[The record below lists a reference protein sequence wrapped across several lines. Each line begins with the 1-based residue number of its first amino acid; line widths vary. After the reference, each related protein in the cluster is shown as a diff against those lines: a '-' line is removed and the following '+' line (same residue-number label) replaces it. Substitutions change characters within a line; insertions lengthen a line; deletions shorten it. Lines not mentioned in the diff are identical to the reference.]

1 MITSEIWLEG
11 TMDDNLK
18 EAYQVGR
25 HFVDQVYKS
34 HYYTLDHLMLA
45 LLDNKRAVE
54 VLLTALDAPEQ
65 RKKKFLVSYKSKIS
79 QKIKSMGKYESL
91 DFVPDFMKPV
101 YDFAL
106 NQAEF
111 NHIQEISVDLVLMGI
126 IQIVKNYPYE
136 MPFETQNLIIGSRL
150 TLGNLATAINVVN
163 SHKNTIYNNQE
174 LSENDD
180 KTNDV
185 IKDEIESKT
194 KNTYENLEKYSIDLT
209 ELAKENL
216 LDPIIG
222 RESEIKRVQQ
232 ILSRRTK
239 NNPVVIG
246 DAGVGKTAI
255 AEGLALNIVGGNV
268 PESMKNKRLLSL
280 QLGQLLAGSGVRGE
294 FEERLQ
300 SILKEMEEAKG
311 EIILFIDEIH
321 TVVGAGSA
329 GGALDASN
337 MMKPA
342 LARGKLQTIGATTPE
357 EYRKYIE
364 SDQALERRFSPV
376 IIKEPNIDD
385 SISMLEGLRSKY
397 ENHHGL
403 KISDNAIK
411 SSVILSD
418 RYMKNRFLPD
428 KAIDL
433 MDEALARANI
443 DNPVIPTQILE
454 YDQEIEKYQEEEDFL
469 FSQNSDTEAD
479 TIREKRIMLLEK
491 RKKEF
496 EKWKFNNVLIEI
508 VESDHIAKIVA
519 DKTGIPV
526 NNLIEKEA
534 NKLLKLEKRLHE
546 RIIGQSQAVESIANA
561 IRRSRA
567 GLQDPTKPIGS
578 FIFLGPTGVGKT
590 ELAKSL
596 AEFLFDNENSM
607 IRIDMSEYKESYSM
621 ARLIGAPP
629 GYVGYDDAGQLTEAV
644 RRNPYSVILLDE
656 VEKAHQ
662 DIFNILLQVLDDGR
676 LTDGQ
681 GRTIDFTN
689 TVIIMTSNLGSNI
702 VGKEALGFVKKSVDS
717 SNEIKNEVQD
727 SLKAYFR
734 PEFLNRI
741 DEIIIFDSLTKEDLF
756 KIVDKVFDELTCKLL
771 KMKIDLQTGKKV
783 KEWIANRGFDKFYG
797 ARPLKRLLQKEVEN
811 KISKMI
817 IAKEVKEGNTLSLR
831 LKDDEIIVSKK
842 KNN

>member
-1 MITSEIWLEG
+1 MITSEVWSKDS
-11 TMDDNLK
+11 MDENLS
-18 EAYQVGR
+18 EVYEMGR
-25 HFVDQVYKS
+25 HYVDQVYKS
-34 HYYTLDHLMLA
+34 HFYTLDHLMLA

-54 VLLTALDAPEQ
+54 ILMTAINAPED
-65 RKKKFLVSYKSKIS
+65 RKKKFLVSYKSRIG
-79 QKIKSMGKYESL
+79 QKIKSMQKYQEL
-91 DFVPDFMKPV
+91 DFVPDLMNPIYEFSIK
-101 YDFAL
+101 
-106 NQAEF
+106 QAEY

-126 IQIVKNYPYE
+126 VQVVKNYPYE
-136 MPFETQNLIIGSRL
+136 LPFETQNLILGSRL
-150 TLGNLATAINVVN
+150 TVGNLATAINVVN
-163 SHKNTIYNNQE
+163 SQGNNLKNFEKEKDSKSINDYDLPE
-174 LSENDD
+174 ENSDD
-180 KTNDV
+180 KP
-185 IKDEIESKT
+185 K
-194 KNTYENLEKYSIDLT
+194 YENLEKYSIDLT
-209 ELAKENL
+209 ALAKENL
-216 LDPIIG
+216 IDPIIG
-222 RESEIKRVQQ
+222 REKEIKRVQQ

-268 PESMKNKRLLSL
+268 PNSMRGKRLLSL
-280 QLGQLLAGSGVRGE
+280 QLGQLLAGTGVRGE

-300 SILKEMEEAKG
+300 SILKEMEEARG

-321 TVVGAGSA
+321 TVVGAGSG

-342 LARGKLQTIGATTPE
+342 LARGKLQTIGATTPD

-364 SDQALERRFSPV
+364 TDQALERRFSPV
-376 IIKEPNIDD
+376 SITEPNIPD

-403 KISDNAIK
+403 KISDEAIK
-411 SSVILSD
+411 SAVILSD
-418 RYMKNRFLPD
+418 RYVKNRFLPD

-433 MDEALARANI
+433 MDEALSRANI
-443 DNPVIPTQILE
+443 DNPDIPSQIID
-454 YDQEIEKYQEEEDFL
+454 YDLQIESFQEEEDFL
-469 FSQNSDTEAD
+469 FSKNNDSAAD
-479 TIREKRIMLLEK
+479 DIRKKRILLLEK

-496 EKWKFNNVLIEI
+496 EKWKFNNQLIDI
-508 VESDHIAKIVA
+508 VQPEHVAKIVA

-526 NNLIEKEA
+526 DNLVEKEA
-534 NKLLKLEKRLHE
+534 NKLLKLEQRLHE
-546 RIIGQSQAVESIANA
+546 RVIGQTKAVESISNA

-596 AEFLFDNENSM
+596 AEFLFDDENSM
-607 IRIDMSEYKESYSM
+607 IRVDMSEYKESYSM

-681 GRTIDFTN
+681 GRTVDFTN
-689 TVIIMTSNLGSNI
+689 TVIIMTSNIGTNI
-702 VGKEALGFVKKSVDS
+702 VGKEALGFNKKSEKS
-717 SNEIKNEVQD
+717 EQEISDGVND
-727 SLKAYFR
+727 SLKSYFR

-741 DEIIIFDSLTKEDLF
+741 DEIIIFDSLSKEDLN
-756 KIVDKVFDELTCKLL
+756 KIVDKVFSELDKKLENL
-771 KMKIDLQTGKKV
+771 EINITAGRKV
-783 KEWIANRGFDKFYG
+783 KDWIADKGFDKFYG
-797 ARPLKRLLQKEVEN
+797 ARPLKRLLQKEIEN

-817 IAKEVKEGNTLSLR
+817 IAKQLKEGDTISLR
-831 LKDDEIIVSKK
+831 LKEDEIIISKK
-842 KNN
+842 K